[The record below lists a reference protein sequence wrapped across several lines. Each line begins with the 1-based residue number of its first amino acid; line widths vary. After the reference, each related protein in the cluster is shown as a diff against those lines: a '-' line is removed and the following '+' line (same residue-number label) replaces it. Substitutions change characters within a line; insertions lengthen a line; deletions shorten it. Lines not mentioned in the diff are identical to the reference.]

1 MQGMKLSRFFLG
13 NNSSEGLIS
22 VSEQLSKLFKGKN
35 ANELRKAVVIFCG
48 DTAVDGVNQTQGKLS
63 YKEAVVVSQGYAPI
77 NAVARHIN
85 APVYIIDV
93 GLQQDVQTVSGIL
106 SQKVIHGTHQ
116 GYPAM
121 DKEVTGH
128 AIAVGVSV
136 L

>member
-63 YKEAVVVSQGYAPI
+63 YKEAVVVSSRICA
-77 NAVARHIN
+77 
-85 APVYIIDV
+85 D
-93 GLQQDVQTVSGIL
+93 
-106 SQKVIHGTHQ
+106 
-116 GYPAM
+116 
-121 DKEVTGH
+121 
-128 AIAVGVSV
+128 
-136 L
+136 